1 MTDYSSGSY
10 VPPTP
15 PPPPPPPSLPPQE
28 PRFDFAK
35 SFSFVFED
43 PDWVKKI
50 LIGGLMYLA
59 SFLIVGIFFVLGYLA
74 KLIRNVVD
82 GVARPL
88 PDWDDLGGYFA
99 DGLKL
104 FAVGLL
110 YMLPAIAIMGMMI
123 GAGVLMDQAN
133 ADDAGGCLIGCMYL
147 IIFPLYLIIMI
158 IMPAAIVYTAT
169 TGEIGAAFNF
179 SRIFGFIRANGANYA
194 LAVATY
200 LIANFISQFGIILLC
215 IGVVFTAFW
224 SMVVTFYA
232 FAQAYRLAKVR

>member
-1 MTDYSSGSY
+1 MTDFGSPGSY

-15 PPPPPPPSLPPQE
+15 PPPPPPVQPQE

-59 SFLIVGIFFVLGYLA
+59 SFLIVGMFFVMGYLA
-74 KLIRNVVD
+74 KLVRNVVD

-104 FAVGLL
+104 FVVGLL
-110 YMLPAIAIMGMMI
+110 YMLPAIVIIGLMVGGAVIMEE
-123 GAGVLMDQAN
+123 ASS
-133 ADDAGGCLIGCMYL
+133 DAGGCLVGLMWL
-147 IIFPLYLIIMI
+147 IIFPLYLFIMI
-158 IMPAAIVYTAT
+158 IMPAAMVYVMT
-169 TGEIGAAFNF
+169 TGEISAAFQF
-179 SRIFGFIRANGANYA
+179 SRIFAFIKANAANYA